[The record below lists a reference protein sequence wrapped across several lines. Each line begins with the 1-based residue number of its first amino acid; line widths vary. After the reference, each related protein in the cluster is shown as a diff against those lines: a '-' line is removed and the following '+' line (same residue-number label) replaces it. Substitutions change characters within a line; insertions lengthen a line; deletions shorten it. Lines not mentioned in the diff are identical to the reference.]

1 MIAQHYETREYIY
14 PVNRN
19 TLYLKLYLNSKDNYE
34 VSIIY
39 WKRFHE
45 YQMNSSLMI
54 NRSIDGNSPYFTGI
68 IEATEPIHYIR
79 YYFKLS
85 NLKETLYYT
94 PWGIE
99 TDQPQKFFEYMY
111 VNSLDLFTEVK
122 SFQGK
127 IGYHLFLDRF
137 YNGNPLN
144 DPSSIVPWDTIPTR
158 ENFFGGDLEGLR
170 QKLPYLL
177 DLKIDVLF
185 LLPIFKSH
193 SNHKYDTVDYFE
205 IDEAYGTIDEFK
217 SLVNEIHSHG
227 MKIVLDGVFNH
238 IGYYSSIFQ
247 DVINKGIK
255 SIYYDWFYIR
265 GEFVDTEK
273 VNYECVGDYKWMPKL
288 NYASKSLR
296 EYIINVGK
304 YWIEEAHIDGWRLD
318 VADEV
323 DYTFWCEFRRE
334 LKPLNENLILVAETW
349 KDGKDLLRGDQMDSV
364 MNYKLRE
371 LIINFLTHDA
381 LTVKRLNNRIEK
393 LFFEYPMITHNVLYN
408 HVSSHDTERVITALH
423 NNQSLLKLAILMQ
436 MTLPGL
442 PVIYYGDEVGIDGEN
457 DPLCRKTMNWDL
469 INNDIHLFTKSLI
482 ELRKSTLALSIG
494 EYKSVFLDFNIYSFL
509 RIYDNEAYLILINRY
524 EKDAY
529 IVFHPADYFKDCK
542 VSNDKV
548 EINTK
553 VAAFGYKLI
562 KMTYNNSLITTNIL

>member
-19 TLYLKLYLNSKDNYE
+19 TLYLKLYLNSKDNYD

-45 YQMNSSLMI
+45 YQMNSKPMV
-54 NRSIDGNSPYFTGI
+54 NRSIDGHSPYFTGI
-68 IEATEPIHYIR
+68 IEASETIHYIR
-79 YYFKLS
+79 YYFKLTNS
-85 NLKETLYYT
+85 KETLYYT

-122 SFQGK
+122 SFQGM

-137 YNGNPLN
+137 YNGNPNN
-144 DPSSIVPWDTIPTR
+144 DPSNIAPWDCVPTR
-158 ENFFGGDLEGLR
+158 ENFFGGDLAGLKL
-170 QKLPYLL
+170 KLPYLK
-177 DLKIDVLF
+177 DLGIDVLF
-185 LLPIFKSH
+185 LLPIFKSS
-193 SNHKYDTVDYFE
+193 SNHKYDTIDYFE
-205 IDEAYGTIDEFK
+205 IDPSYGTLEEFK
-217 SLVNEIHSHG
+217 SLVNDIHSLG

-247 DVINKGIK
+247 DVINNGNK
-255 SIYYDWFYIR
+255 SKYYDWFYIH
-265 GEFVDTEK
+265 GDHIDTDK
-273 VNYECVGDYKWMPKL
+273 INYECVGDYKWMPKL
-288 NYASKSLR
+288 NYASKELR
-296 EYIINVGK
+296 EYIISVGQ
-304 YWIEEAHIDGWRLD
+304 YWVNEAQIDGWRLD

-323 DYTFWCEFRRE
+323 DYTFWGEFRRA
-334 LKPLNENLILVAETW
+334 LKPINEELLLVAETW

-381 LTVKRLNNRIEK
+381 LTVKRLNNRMEK
-393 LFFEYPMITHNVLYN
+393 LLFEYPMITHPILYN
-408 HVSSHDTERVITALH
+408 HISSHDTERVITILH
-423 NNQSLLKLAILMQ
+423 HHQMLLKLAIVMQ

-469 INNDIHLFTKSLI
+469 INNDIHQFTNSLI
-482 ELRKSTLALSIG
+482 ELRKSSFALSKG

-509 RIYDNEAYLILINRY
+509 RVYDKEAYLILINRY
-524 EKDAY
+524 DKDAHMV
-529 IVFHPADYFKDCK
+529 IHPADYYRDYKIT
-542 VSNDKV
+542 NDKI

-553 VAAFGYKLI
+553 VSAFGYKII
-562 KMTYNNSLITTNIL
+562 KMTYNNAIVVTSIL